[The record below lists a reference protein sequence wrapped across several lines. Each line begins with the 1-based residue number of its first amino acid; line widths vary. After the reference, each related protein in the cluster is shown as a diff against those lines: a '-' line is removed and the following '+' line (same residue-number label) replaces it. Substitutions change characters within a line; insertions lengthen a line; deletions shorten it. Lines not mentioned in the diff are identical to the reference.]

1 MKKYKVESFENLIDA
16 LTALPT
22 IGKKSAVRL
31 AYYMVLQDNFAAL
44 KLSHAIEEAVSKVRR
59 CIRCHN
65 ISEDE
70 YCAICS
76 DPDRDKTKLC
86 IVQSAKDI
94 FSIESSGLYDGLYY
108 IITSTDDIDEEHLNS
123 ICSGV
128 EEIIFAF
135 PPSVSA
141 DMMMLYIENKLEG
154 RGIKFSKIA
163 QGVPTGVEL
172 DSIDT
177 LSLSRAIEDRVAI

>member
-1 MKKYKVESFENLIDA
+1 MRRYRVDSFERLVEA

-22 IGKKSAVRL
+22 IGQKSAVRL
-31 AYYMVLQDNFAAL
+31 AYHMVLRDNFSAI
-44 KLSHAIEEAVSKVRR
+44 KLSHAIEEAVMKVRR
-59 CIRCHN
+59 CSRCHN
-65 ISEDE
+65 ITENE
-70 YCAICS
+70 YCDICL
-76 DPDRDKTKLC
+76 DENRDRSKLC

-94 FSIESSGLYDGLYY
+94 FSIEDSGLYDGLYY
-108 IITSTDDIDEEHLNS
+108 IITSIEDIDEEHLQKIS
-123 ICSGV
+123 KGV

-154 RGIKFSKIA
+154 RDITFSKIA

-177 LSLSRAIEDRVAI
+177 LSLSRAIEDRVRV

>member
-22 IGKKSAVRL
+22 IGRKSAVRL
-31 AYYMVLQDNFAAL
+31 AYHMVLQDNFSAL

-70 YCAICS
+70 YCDICS
-76 DPDRDKTKLC
+76 DPDRDRDKLC

-94 FSIESSGLYDGLYY
+94 FSIESSGLYNGLYY
-108 IITSTDDIDEEHLNS
+108 IVTSVEDMDDEHLSS
-123 ICSGV
+123 ISEGV
-128 EEIIFAF
+128 EEVIFAF
-135 PPSVSA
+135 PPGVTA
-141 DMMMLYIENKLEG
+141 DMMMLYIENRLEG

>member
-22 IGKKSAVRL
+22 IGRKSAVRL
-31 AYYMVLQDNFAAL
+31 AYHMVLQDNFAAL

-59 CIRCHN
+59 CVRCHN

-70 YCAICS
+70 YCDICS
-76 DPDRDKTKLC
+76 DPDRDREKLC

-94 FSIESSGLYDGLYY
+94 FSIESSGLYNGLYY
-108 IITSTDDIDEEHLNS
+108 IVISVEDMDEEHLS
-123 ICSGV
+123 AVCDGV
-128 EEIIFAF
+128 EEVIFAF
-135 PPSVSA
+135 PPGVAA
-141 DMMMLYIENKLEG
+141 DMMMLYIENRLEG
-154 RGIKFSKIA
+154 RDIRFSKIA

-172 DSIDT
+172 DNIDT
-177 LSLSRAIEDRVAI
+177 LSLSRAIEDRVSI